1 MPYFPPGPSSIKYLY
16 LHVECDEEDKEAS
29 YEIYAKNL
37 HTHQNIKTLI
47 LEEGNPNAYNIW
59 DLKIDQMHL
68 EELKFSVDDITAVS
82 LPPTIKRIKFSVYE
96 CPTIENMIN
105 ILRLPNIE
113 EIEILTNTDGTNQC
127 LIQMKDEL
135 RMREDFKGLK
145 KFVFLSFQDRRVV
158 FDVLCNSTN

>member
-1 MPYFPPGPSSIKYLY
+1 
-16 LHVECDEEDKEAS
+16 
-29 YEIYAKNL
+29 
-37 HTHQNIKTLI
+37 
-47 LEEGNPNAYNIW
+47 
-59 DLKIDQMHL
+59 MHL